1 MLSLQD
7 ICRVYE
13 QYSDEYETKI
23 PGFSIGNKSFDFNN
37 RTSILGIIN
46 LSKDSWWN
54 HAICYTPEQA
64 LSRGRMLTA
73 QGADMIDIGTEA
85 TSSSASRT
93 AEESQ
98 IKELEPLLPVF
109 SQENIL
115 TSIETYYPPVAEA
128 ALKMGGNVINFTGT
142 ENSEEMYRVV
152 AEHDAAIIIC
162 YVQGKH
168 ARDVG
173 DFDFSEAKD
182 PTALVYEFFAR
193 EIELAT
199 NLGVKKIF
207 IDPAIGLSYS
217 NFYYKHEYLE
227 RRMQYQVDTLLSAFR
242 LRKLGFPMF
251 NQIPTALEVF
261 GEEVRSAQ
269 VFTAVFAALGKND
282 LLRTHEVAKVRAVL
296 DAMASY

>member
-37 RTSILGIIN
+37 WTSILGIIN

-54 HAICYTPEQA
+54 HAICYTSEQA

-73 QGADMIDIGTEA
+73 QGADIIDIGTEA

-98 IKELEPLLPVF
+98 IKQLEPLLPVF

-128 ALKMGGNVINFTGT
+128 ALKMVFLPPLCLKFGT
-142 ENSEEMYRVV
+142 
-152 AEHDAAIIIC
+152 I
-162 YVQGKH
+162 
-168 ARDVG
+168 
-173 DFDFSEAKD
+173 
-182 PTALVYEFFAR
+182 
-193 EIELAT
+193 
-199 NLGVKKIF
+199 
-207 IDPAIGLSYS
+207 
-217 NFYYKHEYLE
+217 
-227 RRMQYQVDTLLSAFR
+227 
-242 LRKLGFPMF
+242 
-251 NQIPTALEVF
+251 
-261 GEEVRSAQ
+261 
-269 VFTAVFAALGKND
+269 
-282 LLRTHEVAKVRAVL
+282 
-296 DAMASY
+296 